1 MMKMVD
7 WIKTHKLTTLLLLV
21 VGYLLFRSSVGSLF
35 STQLYNLKTTSST
48 AYDLAPSAAVNSGV
62 GGVSL
67 PSSGRQETAPAP
79 EVADRM
85 VISES
90 NLSLVVDN
98 IRSRVNAI
106 LAETE
111 KRGGYMVSSS
121 ITSPEEVPFAT
132 LVIRVPSKDL
142 DVMLEYLRSQAIKV
156 TSENLVGRDVT
167 DQYVDYEARLTTLN
181 TTKARFESILAS
193 ATTVSDIMNVQ
204 QQIISAQGQIDSIRG
219 QMQYLEKTAENAK
232 LTIYLSTDEW
242 SLPYAPAA
250 PFRPNVIFKGAV
262 RALVLTLRGLATD
275 AIWIGV
281 YAVIWLPVLLV
292 IIWLVRRRKNV
303 VK

>member
-98 IRSRVNAI
+98 VRSRVNAI

-204 QQIISAQGQIDSIRG
+204 QQIISVQGQIDSIRG